1 MPKFNGKTR
10 AFQQGWSEQEDE
22 YTAYTTYPPAK
33 LTGFLDSNIL
43 GLFISQHDELK
54 ETVWTEKKNPGK
66 LKYKLQIRQEQVRSR
81 RKVAYDMKQKHPRDP
96 VTVL

>member
-1 MPKFNGKTR
+1 MEKPEHSNKGGLNKKTNILHI
-10 AFQQGWSEQEDE
+10 QH
-22 YTAYTTYPPAK
+22 TPPAK